1 MKEMNFTQ
9 YSELEAFYSSNILQ
23 IAQDLEKKVT
33 IWQGNLNLI

>member
-1 MKEMNFTQ
+1 MNFTQ
-9 YSELEAFYSSNILQ
+9 YNELEAFYSNNILQ